1 MFMSEQKTTQA
12 GRRGF
17 LKLVTTGLPVA
28 AVAAAAGTQ
37 ALASSEVE
45 IRQDS
50 GLRKNAHYKKY
61 LETARF

>member
-37 ALASSEVE
+37 VVASSEAE
-45 IRQDS
+45 IRQTS
-50 GLRKNAHYKKY
+50 GLRKNDHYKKY
-61 LETARF
+61 LETTRF

>member
-1 MFMSEQKTTQA
+1 MSEQKTTQA
-12 GRRGF
+12 ERRGF

-28 AVAAAAGTQ
+28 AVAATAGTQ

-45 IRQDS
+45 IRKNS

>member
-1 MFMSEQKTTQA
+1 MSEQKTTQA

-45 IRQDS
+45 IRQTS
-50 GLRKNAHYKKY
+50 GLRKNDHYKKY
-61 LETARF
+61 LETARFE

>member
-37 ALASSEVE
+37 VVASPEAE
-45 IRQDS
+45 IRQTN
-50 GLRKNAHYKKY
+50 GLRKNEHYKKY
-61 LETARF
+61 LETTRF

>member
-1 MFMSEQKTTQA
+1 MSEQKTTQA

-45 IRQDS
+45 ILLIVIVLTKTT
-50 GLRKNAHYKKY
+50 GLTNLYFR
-61 LETARF
+61 TC

>member
-17 LKLVTTGLPVA
+17 LKLLTASIPAA

-37 ALASSEVE
+37 AVASEGVEVRE
-45 IRQDS
+45 S
-50 GLRKNAHYKKY
+50 KGLRKTEHYKKY

>member
-1 MFMSEQKTTQA
+1 
-12 GRRGF
+12 
-17 LKLVTTGLPVA
+17 LPVA

-45 IRQDS
+45 IRQTS
-50 GLRKNAHYKKY
+50 GLRKNDHYKKY

>member
-28 AVAAAAGTQ
+28 AVAATAGTQ

-45 IRQDS
+45 IRQNS

>member
-1 MFMSEQKTTQA
+1 MSEQKTTQA

-17 LKLVTTGLPVA
+17 LRLVTTGLPVA

-45 IRQDS
+45 IRQTS
-50 GLRKNAHYKKY
+50 GLRKNDHYKKY

>member
-1 MFMSEQKTTQA
+1 MSEQKITQA

-28 AVAAAAGTQ
+28 AVAATAGTQ

>member
-1 MFMSEQKTTQA
+1 MSEQKTTQA

-28 AVAAAAGTQ
+28 AIAAAAGTQ

-61 LETARF
+61 LETTRF

>member
-1 MFMSEQKTTQA
+1 MSEQKTTQA

-28 AVAAAAGTQ
+28 AVAATAGTQ

>member
-28 AVAAAAGTQ
+28 AVAAAAGTR

-45 IRQDS
+45 IRQTS
-50 GLRKNAHYKKY
+50 GLRKNDHYKKY

>member
-1 MFMSEQKTTQA
+1 MSEQKTTQA

-37 ALASSEVE
+37 VVASPEAE
-45 IRQDS
+45 IRQTG
-50 GLRKNAHYKKY
+50 GLRKNDHYKKY
-61 LETARF
+61 LETTRF

>member
-28 AVAAAAGTQ
+28 AIAAAAGTQ

-61 LETARF
+61 LETTRF

>member
-45 IRQDS
+45 IRQAS
-50 GLRKNAHYKKY
+50 GLRKNEHYKKY

>member
-1 MFMSEQKTTQA
+1 MFMCEQKTTQA

-28 AVAAAAGTQ
+28 AVAATAGTQ

-45 IRQDS
+45 IRQNS

>member
-1 MFMSEQKTTQA
+1 MSEQKTTQA

-28 AVAAAAGTQ
+28 AVAATAGTQ

-45 IRQDS
+45 IRQNS

>member
-1 MFMSEQKTTQA
+1 MSEQKTTQA

-37 ALASSEVE
+37 ALASSEAE

>member
-1 MFMSEQKTTQA
+1 MSEQKTAQA

-45 IRQDS
+45 IRQTS
-50 GLRKNAHYKKY
+50 GLRKNDHYKKY

>member
-37 ALASSEVE
+37 ALAGSEVE
-45 IRQDS
+45 IRQVS
-50 GLRKNAHYKKY
+50 GLRKNEHYKKY

>member
-1 MFMSEQKTTQA
+1 MSEQKTTQA

-28 AVAAAAGTQ
+28 AIAAAAGTQ

>member
-1 MFMSEQKTTQA
+1 MSEQKTTQA
-12 GRRGF
+12 ERRGF
-17 LKLVTTGLPVA
+17 LKLVTTGVPVA

-50 GLRKNAHYKKY
+50 GLRKNALYKKY
-61 LETARF
+61 LETARFK

>member
-1 MFMSEQKTTQA
+1 MSEQKTTQA

-17 LKLVTTGLPVA
+17 LKLVTTRLPVA

-45 IRQDS
+45 IRQTS
-50 GLRKNAHYKKY
+50 GLRKNDHYKKY

>member
-1 MFMSEQKTTQA
+1 MSEQKTTQA
-12 GRRGF
+12 ERRGF

-50 GLRKNAHYKKY
+50 GLHKNSHYKRY

>member
-1 MFMSEQKTTQA
+1 MFMSEQKINQA

-28 AVAAAAGTQ
+28 AVAAAAGSQ
-37 ALASSEVE
+37 AVASPESE
-45 IRQDS
+45 IRQVS
-50 GLRKNAHYKKY
+50 GLRKNDHYKKY

>member
-1 MFMSEQKTTQA
+1 MSEQKTTQA

-28 AVAAAAGTQ
+28 AVAAAAGTH

-45 IRQDS
+45 IRQTS
-50 GLRKNAHYKKY
+50 GLRKNDHYKKY